1 VSARGIVAVRI
12 GAFLPLVL
20 AIALAAV
27 VTTNPITQVPSG
39 EEGAAG
45 GEAVDSPIGSPV
57 LWARVLVTRVSP
69 DPKTI
74 SDATIGSPQV
84 VLRGPKAGVPVTL
97 PDPAPAWPDRAFVAD
112 LRSTDGMKN
121 VPALHEPGAVYE
133 VRVTAVRPG
142 QWLIVDPAS
151 GGVWFESRATLT
163 WRAAAQRAQRK
174 KLAAA
179 VTGAF
184 VLAELGCAA
193 AWRAGRV
200 RPAAV

>member
-1 VSARGIVAVRI
+1 VSVRGIVAVRI
-12 GAFLPLVL
+12 GAFLPLAL
-20 AIALAAV
+20 AVALAAV
-27 VTTNPITQVPSG
+27 VRANPITEVPPG
-39 EEGAAG
+39 VEGAAG

-57 LWARVLVTRVSP
+57 LWARVLVRRVSP
-69 DPKTI
+69 DPRTI

-84 VLRGPKAGVPVTL
+84 VLRGPEGGVPVTL

-151 GGVWFESRATLT
+151 GGVWFEPRATLV
-163 WRAAAQRAQRK
+163 WRAAVQRARRRNV
-174 KLAAA
+174 AAA
-179 VTGAF
+179 VAGAF
-184 VLAELGCAA
+184 ALAELGCVAAWSAGRRAA
-193 AWRAGRV
+193 A
-200 RPAAV
+200 